1 MKKIA
6 FLLCSIV
13 LVLSAC
19 NKYDDGPKL
28 SLNTKTHR
36 LANTWRIDQVFET
49 SQNGTKTDKTN
60 DYKNGYYDYVMTI
73 NKKNTYTISYR
84 PYNLGNYSEA
94 GTWAFSAGKVN
105 LIFVNSSPNSS
116 GSAIGSIWT
125 ITRLKE
131 KELWMR
137 TVNSNNTTIEVHL
150 LPQ

>member
-1 MKKIA
+1 MKKFA
-6 FLLCSIV
+6 FLFCSIA
-13 LVLSAC
+13 LVFSAC
-19 NKYDDGPKL
+19 NKYDDGPTL

-49 SQNGTKTDKTN
+49 TQNGTKTDKTTA
-60 DYKNGYYDYVMTI
+60 YKNAYVNYMMNIT
-73 NKKNTYTISYR
+73 KKETYTITYR
-84 PYNLGNYSEA
+84 PYNIGDYSEA
-94 GTWAFSAGKVN
+94 GTWQFSAGKVN
-105 LIFVNSSPNSS
+105 VIFVNANGNS
-116 GSAIGSIWT
+116 SAIGSIWT